1 MGLGISRKALR
12 LLATASCL
20 VVAQGVAGMAATT
33 TVTDGT
39 DDYRITTVEG
49 TPSALEALLKAQPW
63 YTGSSDATLA
73 AALAD
78 DLGTFF
84 QYPNVN
90 AAEEAACLSEF
101 YENLQDRRES
111 GEIATGQID
120 AGILELPALTTC
132 RGGSS
137 YGPFFVF
144 NLDGAAGGTASSKAL
159 RLGTASEQTTPL
171 GETAT
176 FAVLDTAVIPLPGGL
191 PLLAGALAAGWA
203 VSRRRRARA
212 LDQRASRRCVS
223 PLPPRTRSA
232 AWPRVD
238 ATRPGPACRDRCR
251 SAAPP
256 C

>member
-63 YTGSSDATLA
+63 YTGSSDATRA

-90 AAEEAACLSEF
+90 AAEEAACLQDF
-101 YENLQDRRES
+101 YENRQDRGES
-111 GEIATGQID
+111 GENSTGQID
-120 AGILELPALTTC
+120 AAILEILASASCSLAG
-132 RGGSS
+132 R
-137 YGPFFVF
+137 YGPFFAYDF
-144 NLDGAAGGTASSKAL
+144 DESAGGAALSQAWHGT
-159 RLGTASEQTTPL
+159 GASEQTTPR

-191 PLLAGALAAGWA
+191 PLLAGALVAGWA
-203 VSRRRRARA
+203 VARRRRGG
-212 LDQRASRRCVS
+212 
-223 PLPPRTRSA
+223 A
-232 AWPRVD
+232 A
-238 ATRPGPACRDRCR
+238 PGP
-251 SAAPP
+251 
-256 C
+256 